1 MGYIN
6 DFRAKFAAL
15 IEEGKKEEA
24 MKFAADTVLE
34 SYRNGLETG
43 AKADKEDVRKANR
56 FAKRGRRNA
65 NAPRR
70 SSGDAI
76 TN

>member
-6 DFRAKFAAL
+6 EFRGRLREL
-15 IEEGKKEEA
+15 IEEGKADEA
-24 MKFAADTVLE
+24 VKFAADTVLE